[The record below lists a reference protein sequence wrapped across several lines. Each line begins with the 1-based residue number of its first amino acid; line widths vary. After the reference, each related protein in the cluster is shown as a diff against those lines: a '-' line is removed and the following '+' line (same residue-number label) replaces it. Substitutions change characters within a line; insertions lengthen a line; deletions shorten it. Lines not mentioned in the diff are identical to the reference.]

1 MSWAEDDFQS
11 EKMDRSRHR
20 KSREGIAS
28 VPEAANPPQGKN
40 RAPCGGLAVRERER
54 ERERNSPPGAKKSD
68 LLAAGGAGWGV
79 LGQKRFLEGFF
90 APKPFFGWKFLV
102 PRGRAE
108 PPPFLLAKLM
118 KRLP

>member
-54 ERERNSPPGAKKSD
+54 EREKLSARGEK
-68 LLAAGGAGWGV
+68 
-79 LGQKRFLEGFF
+79 KRFVGRRGGGVGGSGSEAVFGGVFCAETFF
-90 APKPFFGWKFLV
+90 WVEILGS
-102 PRGRAE
+102 
-108 PPPFLLAKLM
+108 
-118 KRLP
+118 

>member
-54 ERERNSPPGAKKSD
+54 ERETLRQGRKKAI
-68 LLAAGGAGWGV
+68 LRPQGVRGGVFWVRSGFLRVFCAETLFWV
-79 LGQKRFLEGFF
+79 EILGS
-90 APKPFFGWKFLV
+90 
-102 PRGRAE
+102 
-108 PPPFLLAKLM
+108 
-118 KRLP
+118 

>member
-54 ERERNSPPGAKKSD
+54 EKLSARGEK
-68 LLAAGGAGWGV
+68 
-79 LGQKRFLEGFF
+79 KRFVGR
-90 APKPFFGWKFLV
+90 
-102 PRGRAE
+102 RGGGVGGSGSEAV
-108 PPPFLLAKLM
+108 F
-118 KRLP
+118 

>member
-20 KSREGIAS
+20 KSRVGIAS

-54 ERERNSPPGAKKSD
+54 ERNSPPGAKKSD
-68 LLAAGGAGWGV
+68 FKAAGGAGWGV
-79 LGQKRFLEGFF
+79 LGQKRFFEGF
-90 APKPFFGWKFLV
+90 L
-102 PRGRAE
+102 RRN
-108 PPPFLLAKLM
+108 PFLGGNSGFLGGGPNP
-118 KRLP
+118 LPSY

>member
-20 KSREGIAS
+20 KSQEGIAS

-68 LLAAGGAGWGV
+68 FKALGVRGGVFWVRSG
-79 LGQKRFLEGFF
+79 FLRVF
-90 APKPFFGWKFLV
+90 V
-102 PRGRAE
+102 RRN
-108 PPPFLLAKLM
+108 PFLGGNSGFLGGGPNP
-118 KRLP
+118 LPSYYQS

>member
-28 VPEAANPPQGKN
+28 VPEAANTTPRKKSRPP
-40 RAPCGGLAVRERER
+40 AGGLRLER
-54 ERERNSPPGAKKSD
+54 ERERNAPPGAKKKAICWP
-68 LLAAGGAGWGV
+68 LGGAGWGV
-79 LGQKRFLEGFF
+79 LGQKRFFWTFF
-90 APKPFFGWKFLV
+90 VPKPFLWWKFWV

>member
-54 ERERNSPPGAKKSD
+54 EREKLSARGEKKAICWPQGGRGGGFWVRSGFLRVFLCRN
-68 LLAAGGAGWGV
+68 LFLGGNSWF
-79 LGQKRFLEGFF
+79 LG
-90 APKPFFGWKFLV
+90 
-102 PRGRAE
+102 GRAE

>member
-54 ERERNSPPGAKKSD
+54 EREKLSARGEKRRFE
-68 LLAAGGAGWGV
+68 GFRGAGRGV
-79 LGQKRFLEGFF
+79 LGQKVFF
-90 APKPFFGWKFLV
+90 TTIFEHKPLFGWKFWV

>member
-54 ERERNSPPGAKKSD
+54 ERNSPPGAKKID
-68 LLAAGGAGWGV
+68 LKALGVRGGVFW
-79 LGQKRFLEGFF
+79 GQKVFF
-90 APKPFFGWKFLV
+90 TTIFEHKPLFGWKFWV

>member
-28 VPEAANPPQGKN
+28 VPEAATPPRKKS
-40 RAPCGGLAVRERER
+40 RPPAGGLRLERER
-54 ERERNSPPGAKKSD
+54 ERERDTPRQGRKNAICWP
-68 LLAAGGAGWGV
+68 LGGAGWGV
-79 LGQKRFLEGFF
+79 LGQKVFF
-90 APKPFFGWKFLV
+90 TTILGHKPLFGWKFWV

>member
-28 VPEAANPPQGKN
+28 VPEAANTPPQGKN
-40 RAPCGGLAVRERER
+40 RAPCGGLAFRERER
-54 ERERNSPPGAKKSD
+54 ERLAPPGAEKRD

-79 LGQKRFLEGFF
+79 LGAEAHFYDFF
-90 APKPFFGWKFLV
+90 CAQTLFWVEILGS
-102 PRGRAE
+102 
-108 PPPFLLAKLM
+108 
-118 KRLP
+118 

>member
-54 ERERNSPPGAKKSD
+54 ERNSPPGAKKCD

-79 LGQKRFLEGFF
+79 LGQKRFFEGFF
-90 APKPFFGWKFLV
+90 VPKPFFWVEILGS
-102 PRGRAE
+102 
-108 PPPFLLAKLM
+108 
-118 KRLP
+118 

>member
-40 RAPCGGLAVRERER
+40 RAPCGGLAVRER

>member
-20 KSREGIAS
+20 ESREGIAS
-28 VPEAANPPQGKN
+28 VPEAANTPPKEKI
-40 RAPCGGLAVRERER
+40 APPAGGLRLERER
-54 ERERNSPPGAKKSD
+54 ERETRPARGGKTRF
-68 LLAAGGAGWGV
+68 AGRRGGGV
-79 LGQKRFLEGFF
+79 GVSGQKRIFTTFF
-90 APKPFFGWKFLV
+90 VPKPFFVLKIWV

>member
-54 ERERNSPPGAKKSD
+54 ERNAPPGAEKRD
-68 LLAAGGAGWGV
+68 LLAAGGVGWGF
-79 LGQKRFLEGFF
+79 LGRSAFLGVFCAETFFWDANSGFLGGG
-90 APKPFFGWKFLV
+90 PNP
-102 PRGRAE
+102 
-108 PPPFLLAKLM
+108 
-118 KRLP
+118 LPSY